1 MTGCLVDSYHGYV
14 NVSPPG
20 AFITLR
26 NGAGAPTDEGG
37 GGGGGGFRVREK
49 VLGESH
55 LTRKTLDA

>member
-1 MTGCLVDSYHGYV
+1 MTGCLVDGYHGYV

-37 GGGGGGFRVREK
+37 GGWGGGGVRVRERE
-49 VLGESH
+49 GSGR
-55 LTRKTLDA
+55 LTSD